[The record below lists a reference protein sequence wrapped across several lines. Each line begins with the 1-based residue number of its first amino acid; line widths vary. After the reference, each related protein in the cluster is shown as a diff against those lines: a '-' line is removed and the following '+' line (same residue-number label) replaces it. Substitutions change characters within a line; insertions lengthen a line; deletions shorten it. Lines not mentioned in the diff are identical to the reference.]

1 MVSQNFQTYSEMSP
15 LDFKHVFH
23 YFSQSWG
30 DDEDEHFTDALDE
43 DKHFKDA
50 PEEDEETPMKER
62 NEDGSIATESP
73 KSKAPSWLHRKNV
86 YHKGKLRFS
95 AGFVTDDLLFLC
107 P

>member
-1 MVSQNFQTYSEMSP
+1 MSKWCRRIFRP
-15 LDFKHVFH
+15 IQRVALLIFNTCFIN
-23 YFSQSWG
+23 FSQSWG
-30 DDEDEHFTDALDE
+30 DDEDEHFV
-43 DKHFKDA
+43 DA

-62 NEDGSIATESP
+62 NEDDTIATESP

-95 AGFVTDDLLFLC
+95 AGFAADHLLFGC